1 MAPTEI
7 LAEQHAASLER
18 LLRGLPIRLG
28 LLTGATTSKDAVRQ
42 AVEAGDVD
50 LVVGTH
56 ALIQEAVEFRSLG
69 LVIIDEQHRF
79 GVVQRSQIEEKGHD
93 VDLLVMSA
101 TPIPRTI
108 ALTLYGEFDV
118 SVLDE
123 LPFGAKRTKT
133 EWVPESR
140 RGEVID
146 RLGEFL
152 GSGRRGYVILPLVEE
167 SEKVDA
173 KAAVQVSEEL
183 GARFGPERV
192 GLLHGRLPASEK
204 AVAMERFRA
213 GEVQL
218 LVSTTVVEVGVDVLD
233 ADFMV
238 IEHADRFGLS
248 QLHQL
253 RGRIGRAGQEAE
265 CFAIADAK
273 TEEARRRLEALRAT
287 SDGFAIAEED
297 LRIRGPGDLLGT
309 HQSGFLTQL
318 RAADFFQDLD
328 LMGRAQMAAREV
340 RERGASAELL
350 EAVDR
355 RFGDVIRWLRV

>member
-1 MAPTEI
+1 
-7 LAEQHAASLER
+7 
-18 LLRGLPIRLG
+18 
-28 LLTGATTSKDAVRQ
+28 VRQ
-42 AVEAGDVD
+42 AVEGGDVD
-50 LVVGTH
+50 LLVGTH
-56 ALIQEAVEFRSLG
+56 ALIQEAVTFRSLG
-69 LVIIDEQHRF
+69 LVVIDEQHRF

-123 LPFGAKRTKT
+123 FP
-133 EWVPESR
+133 
-140 RGEVID
+140 
-146 RLGEFL
+146 LGEKRIRTDWVAESQRSEVYDHVGGFL
-152 GSGRRGYVILPLVEE
+152 AGGRRGYIVLPLVEE
-167 SEKVDA
+167 SEKIDA

-183 GARFGPERV
+183 AARFGADCV
-192 GLLHGRLPASEK
+192 GLLHGRLSPTVKSS
-204 AVAMERFRA
+204 VMERFRS
-213 GEVQL
+213 GQIRL

-253 RGRIGRAGQEAE
+253 RGRIGRAGQDAV
-265 CFAIADAK
+265 CFALADAK
-273 TEEARRRLEALRAT
+273 TEDSRRRLTAFRDT

-309 HQSGFLTQL
+309 HQHGFLSQL
-318 RAADFFQDLD
+318 RAANFLEDID
-328 LMGRAQMAAREV
+328 LMRRAQAAARQT
-340 RERGASAELL
+340 RERGAGQDLV
-350 EAVDR
+350 EAIDR
-355 RFGDVIRWLRV
+355 RFGEVIRWLRV